1 MLKFQNWYIFV
12 WLTVILLYNCG
23 WSSLNTEL
31 SPTIIAFFAI
41 TIFLCFSMS
50 LTEAPISL
58 VKLRWVGK
66 RKPIGLICIAVGFCA
81 DWGYRGSI
89 PIFSDYQ
96 GYDPAQ
102 GTNELVVGIPYVH
115 VVIVAVA
122 IFYTM
127 YTAFLLVSDNGN
139 KRYLFELISLLI
151 LLLLNNS
158 RGYVVFCVFVW
169 VLMTVAFRGYKLRN
183 LKILTVLVSIAAIIV
198 VIYFI
203 SIMGNVR
210 SGLNWND
217 CSYIERIAFFDNY
230 PNWMPKH
237 FMWTYSYVTSPL
249 ANLNLNLEN
258 YAGSIDTKAL
268 VYSFLP
274 EQLSGSYISNHVA
287 ISYVVLHL
295 NAASGFVNFAYA
307 GGVYGMFIAFLVML
321 LYFTVVKLILK
332 HFIVLETFGNAVLC
346 FLVTSLIFFNVFTTS
361 ALCYIPMFLLIAS
374 VYLNWLFKCNK
385 VTVDYVTQLS

>member
-12 WLTVILLYNCG
+12 WLTVILLYICG

-31 SPTIIAFFAI
+31 SPTISAFFAI

-50 LTEAPISL
+50 LTESPISL

-66 RKPIGLICIAVGFCA
+66 RKPIGLICIAVAFCA
-81 DWGYRGSI
+81 DWAYRGSI

-102 GTNELVVGIPYVH
+102 GVDELVVGIPYVH

-127 YTAFLLVSDNGN
+127 YTAFLLVSDNGS
-139 KRYLFELISLLI
+139 KRYAFELMFLLS

-158 RGYVVFCVFVW
+158 RGYVVFCIFVW
-169 VLMTVAFRGYKLRN
+169 LLMTVAFRGCQLRN
-183 LKILTVLVSIAAIIV
+183 LKVSTVLFSVVATVV

-203 SIMGNVR
+203 SVMGNIR
-210 SGLNWND
+210 SGVGWND
-217 CSYIERIAFFDNY
+217 CSYIKRIAFFDNY

-258 YAGSIDTKAL
+258 YAGDIDIKTL
-268 VYSFLP
+268 IYSFFP
-274 EQLSGSYISNHVA
+274 EQFSGSYISNHA
-287 ISYVVLHL
+287 NISYMVLHL

-307 GGVYGMFIAFLVML
+307 GGVYGMFIAFFVMI

-346 FLVTSLIFFNVFTTS
+346 FLVASLIFFNVFTTS
-361 ALCYIPMFLLIAS
+361 ALCYIPIFLIIAS
-374 VYLNWLFKCNK
+374 IYLNWMLKHNK
-385 VTVDYVTQLS
+385 VRVEYVAQLS